1 MKKKRISRRV
11 EEHDSAPA
19 SNVLQSIKISLS
31 SYTDDEKSE
40 PLKKV
45 QNTMMQVH

>member
-1 MKKKRISRRV
+1 MKKKRISRRI
-11 EEHDSAPA
+11 EEHGSASA
-19 SNVLQSIKISLS
+19 SNVPQSTEISLS

-40 PLKKV
+40 PLKEV